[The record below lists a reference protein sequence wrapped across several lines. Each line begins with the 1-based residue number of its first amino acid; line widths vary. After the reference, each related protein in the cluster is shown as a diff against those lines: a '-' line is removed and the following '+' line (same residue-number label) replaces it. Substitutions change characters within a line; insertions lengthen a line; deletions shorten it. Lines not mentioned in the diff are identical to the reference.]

1 MSEQRKITVQQNNPA
16 WQEYDRE
23 VLIELWH
30 NAYETMSLELSHEE
44 ARTLLEWLAHFLG
57 AQGGAA

>member
-1 MSEQRKITVQQNNPA
+1 MTEPRTITVGPVNPT

-30 NAYETMSLELSHEE
+30 NATQSNAFHLSREE
-44 ARTLLEWLAHFLG
+44 ARRLCKALEQITA
-57 AQGGAA
+57 